1 MIQTDRLLLRRWRQ
15 SDVAPYAAICADPE
29 VMRYIASGAVRTLDQ
44 SRLQVLAFEQSWEEK
59 GYGLFAV
66 ERLSD
71 GQLIGFTGLSTPN
84 FLPEI
89 LPAVEIGWRYSRSCW
104 GMGYATE
111 AARAALSFGLHD
123 LGLLE
128 IVSIHQVGNDASRRI
143 MAKLGMTFDRETV
156 EPCSGRA
163 IHIYRTRVSIPVY

>member
-1 MIQTDRLLLRRWRQ
+1 MIRTDRLLLRRWGKN
-15 SDVAPYAAICADPE
+15 DVAPYAAICADPE

-44 SRLQVLAFEQSWEEK
+44 SRLEVLAFEQSWEEK

-71 GQLIGFTGLSTPN
+71 GQLIGFTGLSIPT

-111 AARAALSFGLHD
+111 AARAALDFGLNE

-128 IVSIHQVGNDASRRI
+128 IVSIHQVGNDASGRI
-143 MAKLGMTFDRETV
+143 MTKLGMTFDREAV
-156 EPCSGRA
+156 DPSCGRA
-163 IHIYRTRVSIPVY
+163 IHIYRRRAYAPAY